1 MSHWVYS
8 VIFVAAALLLCTGV
22 DILFRSEDAA
32 DIRRVIEGN
41 FTGRPSDLPDVILN
55 NGMTSDRLMQP
66 LTKDTLRRMRSC
78 VQVRNAWVQ
87 TKLRYPLTLPGGVA
101 VVDVAYEFEGIEPD
115 GALLTVSENG
125 RLRIHFGRAEY
136 RGTLVVYDVEL
147 VQR

>member
-8 VIFVAAALLLCTGV
+8 VIFVAVMLLLRMGLE
-22 DILFRSEDAA
+22 IIQRSEYA
-32 DIRRVIEGN
+32 DRIRRVIEGN

-66 LTKDTLRRMRSC
+66 LTKDMLKRMRSC
-78 VQVRNAWVQ
+78 VQVRHAWVQ
-87 TKLRYPLTLPGGVA
+87 TKLRFPLTLPGGVA

-115 GALLTVSENG
+115 GTKLAVSENG

-136 RGTLVVYDVEL
+136 RGALVVYDVEL
-147 VQR
+147 V